1 MKIKALCSK
10 KGICLLVTLMLCL
23 SMLPAGHVTAV
34 AEGEAKSYI
43 IVTADENALQNI
55 EEKIDDTVVDE
66 NEILAENDM
75 LVAELTAKEVRR
87 LNKDAEV
94 LFIEE
99 DFEMEANNNC
109 KEKISP
115 DEALAIR
122 AAKLENSNE
131 QGPGKPWE
139 SQSIEQFP
147 EYTPEEVKAIKES
160 YHEAMQEK
168 LSRDSLEPEDYE
180 WNMQVVAANDIDEEL
195 LMTDIAKTKV
205 AVLDSGV
212 DMVRGIEL
220 ADTINLVPEEQY
232 VSPLFLDVSGHGT
245 SIASIIAGNPE
256 NEVQGVNPDAALYSV
271 KVLDRDNKA
280 PVSRI
285 IEGIYWCIDN
295 DMKII
300 NMSFGTKTYSKALQK
315 AVKDAYDTDILMI
328 SAAGNNADDVEY
340 PAVFSEVMA
349 VAATNT
355 SAEISD
361 FSNTG
366 EELEIAAP
374 GEKIKAAGFFGGQIV
389 TEGTSIAAPHVSGA
403 ASLLWAKD
411 PAKSNEFIRQLL
423 AYSTRPISNSD
434 DCGLL
439 DVNFAL
445 EIYDDFAESWSGEML
460 VNPEQLPDNSEEPE
474 TFEEVDDNES
484 YVEGRWTKPG
494 HQTLAEN
501 GMSKNGYSSSSA
513 AMKAV
518 KAGAIHP
525 DEDDNMSGLGSY
537 PEYHGGYTDGGNK
550 INYIACYEFITRI
563 ALKNGSSSSF
573 SGPSVVSGLNE
584 YTYYWMHYDF
594 KNANKVGS
602 KTWASVFN
610 KLGISDTNANRKNY
624 TWGIA
629 LHILGDIFAHKTY
642 QKKDDLQIVHV
653 KSNSSEMDGA
663 DKPEVVARRYKV
675 AKRAIEDSVAC
686 LSLNVYGD
694 YLELDYGLKQPLES
708 SDKQNF
714 TKPRLL
720 QYAQANAAKY
730 GVLGNAETN
739 RFTAANR

>member
-1 MKIKALCSK
+1 MIALA
-10 KGICLLVTLMLCL
+10 ILVTMIPGSQVFATDL
-23 SMLPAGHVTAV
+23 S
-34 AEGEAKSYI
+34 EAKTYI
-43 IVTADENALQNI
+43 IVMADEAALQTVEDKIDEDAI
-55 EEKIDDTVVDE
+55 EE
-66 NEILAENDM
+66 NETLAENDM
-75 LVAELTAKEVRR
+75 LVAELTTREVRR

-99 DFEMEANNNC
+99 DFEMAANNNC
-109 KEKISP
+109 EEEVSP
-115 DEALAIR
+115 EEALAIR
-122 AAKLENSNE
+122 NAKIEASRE
-131 QGPGKPWE
+131 QESEHSEG
-139 SQSIEQFP
+139 SQSIEELP
-147 EYTPEEVKAIKES
+147 EYTPEEVKAIKEARR
-160 YHEAMQEK
+160 EAMEEI
-168 LSRDSLEPEDYE
+168 LNRDSIDPDDYE

-195 LMTDIAKTKV
+195 PAVNLTKTKV

-220 ADTINLVPEEQY
+220 ADTINLVPEEHY
-232 VSPLFLDVSGHGT
+232 ISPLFLDVSGHGT

-271 KVLDRDNKA
+271 KVLDRNNKA

-315 AVKDAYDTDILMI
+315 AIEDTYDAGLLMV
-328 SAAGNNADDVEY
+328 AASGNNADDVEY
-340 PAVFSEVMA
+340 PAAFPEVMA

-389 TEGTSIAAPHVSGA
+389 TEGTSIAAPHVTGA

-423 AYSTRPISNSD
+423 VYSTKNIVNSD

-439 DVNFAL
+439 DVEFAL
-445 EIYDDFAESWSGEML
+445 EMYDDFAANWNDEEITR
-460 VNPEQLPDNSEEPE
+460 PERLPENDAEPE
-474 TFEEVDDNES
+474 TFEEVDDDEN
-484 YVEGRWTKPG
+484 YVEGRWTKAS
-494 HQTLAEN
+494 HKTLAEN
-501 GMSKNGYSSSSA
+501 GMTNNGYSATGA

-525 DEDDNMSGLGSY
+525 DEDDSMSGLGAY
-537 PEYHGGYTDGGNK
+537 PEYHGGYTDDGNV
-550 INYIACYEFITRI
+550 INYIACYEFVTRI
-563 ALKNGSSSSF
+563 ALKNGNSSSF
-573 SGPSVVSGLNE
+573 TGPNAVSGLND
-584 YTYYWMHYDF
+584 YTYYWINYDF

-602 KTWASVFN
+602 KTWTSIFN
-610 KLGISDTNANRKNY
+610 GLGISDTNANRKNY

-642 QKKDDLQIVHV
+642 QVSSGKLLVHT
-653 KSNSSEMDGA
+653 SQAQNSTQMHDA
-663 DKPEVVARRYKV
+663 DNITHVARRYKV
-675 AKRAIEDSVAC
+675 AKRAIEDSVSC
-686 LSLNVYGD
+686 LSGGIYGD
-694 YLELDYGLKQPLES
+694 YLELDWGLKQALEAS
-708 SDKQNF
+708 NTNNF
-714 TKPRLL
+714 EKPRLL
-720 QYAQANAAKY
+720 RYAQANAAKY
-730 GVLGNAETN
+730 GGMSSAETN
-739 RFTAANR
+739 RFKTACRDKK